1 VIRNFVHWISTYL
14 CDEAKLSSSVLLT
27 LGPWDPGFPGGQMQ
41 GAEVEPMSLGPLR
54 HWKR

>member
-1 VIRNFVHWISTYL
+1 VHWISTYL